1 MALGTK
7 TIRKVQK
14 IFGPGNAYVV
24 AAKRLLVGHVAIDLL
39 PGPSEVLVIA
49 DETANPKFVAA
60 DIMAQAEHGS
70 GKERVWMVTDSETIL
85 NAVQDEIAKQV
96 RLLSRAE
103 MVEKVLTE
111 STALILVKDMEQGVL
126 LANQLAPEHCEV
138 MTENPR
144 KTSEGIHTAGAL
156 MLGDYSPAVLGDY
169 VAGPSHV
176 LPTGGAGRSFPGLT
190 GKAHYADR

>member
-1 MALGTK
+1 
-7 TIRKVQK
+7 
-14 IFGPGNAYVV
+14 
-24 AAKRLLVGHVAIDLL
+24 
-39 PGPSEVLVIA
+39 
-49 DETANPKFVAA
+49 
-60 DIMAQAEHGS
+60 
-70 GKERVWMVTDSETIL
+70 
-85 NAVQDEIAKQV
+85 
-96 RLLSRAE
+96 

-190 GKAHYADR
+190 VDQFQRRTSIVEYSKESLGKALPVVDKFATMEGLTAHGRSASIRLD